1 MHERGSVVAISRSIA
16 RYLPNDSSSKV
27 DTGLPPPTPGM
38 RLRATVLER
47 APVAGTKIERSDLN
61 AHFCA
66 SLCNPAEFMAV
77 IYLIIREFTCTIRK
91 DQTILRTHAHW
102 RARASGRARTCV
114 SHIHTRMP
122 DVNFAPV
129 RSPLRSHRSFFTDA
143 WMSSC

>member
-1 MHERGSVVAISRSIA
+1 
-16 RYLPNDSSSKV
+16 
-27 DTGLPPPTPGM
+27 M

-47 APVAGTKIERSDLN
+47 APVAGTEIERSDLN

-77 IYLIIREFTCTIRK
+77 IYLIIREFTRAIRK
-91 DQTILRTHAHW
+91 DQTILRTHAHG
-102 RARASGRARTCV
+102 RGRASGRASAHVRAAHRRT
-114 SHIHTRMP
+114 P

-143 WMSSC
+143 